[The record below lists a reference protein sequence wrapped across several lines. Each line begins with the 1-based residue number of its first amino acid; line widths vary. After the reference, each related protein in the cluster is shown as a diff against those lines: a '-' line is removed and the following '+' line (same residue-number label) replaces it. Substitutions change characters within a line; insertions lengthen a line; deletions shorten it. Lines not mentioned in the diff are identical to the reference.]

1 CHYLFLELYSFGLG
15 TWLAWFGPAI
25 IRLYEEK
32 NGIQQHDLDFDF
44 PPDDEE
50 WEQEEPWTSWGY
62 EDEETQTSPVG
73 STHAAA
79 ADSGSPHGNYARAT
93 TSSSPS
99 RHSAGVQWDLPGVTE
114 LSLADSF
121 VLGVLRGFR
130 LLQASGLSP
139 DDMRDIISATKGSLE
154 FEVVTKALQTLWDD
168 QLVGR
173 RHAGG
178 WSPSKTHEAMFEEA
192 TSPSDDWWDDA
203 NVAQYD
209 DNYDDWWQDDEEWG
223 YAIEEHEGTKAS
235 EEDDDAIKEAQKAE
249 QIAEGLAMEAQRSW
263 AEAQRATQALR
274 KDRGFGHLIGGGKG
288 SSPARCWTCGGPHFS
303 RDCPDRRHPSV
314 GKGKGWK
321 GHYMT
326 DELYYM
332 KGKGKKGKTASWM
345 ELQAFQKGKSSKS
358 GKGKKGTMSRPS
370 VNAYTNELFGLE
382 FSGALDV
389 HSATSPVA
397 TMALVSSILTKD
409 SQASVDPYKNARPF
423 FRFGNGGWGRALYQ
437 VVLTSTVMG
446 GRTPTA
452 TICLLM
458 QKKIDADEAL
468 QGMVEPVFQRVPQL
482 SEKPPFYDKEMIKVK
497 KGNKKSS
504 RDTSPAPSWDKD
516 YMDPS
521 EMEHLMKM
529 LQERKAAAK
538 QAVDM
543 ETGSGSLASAYEPFE
558 ELYDEQP
565 SHFIPEE
572 NDTGFSEHY
581 TIFQECYY
589 QFIQSFYQDA
599 YASALEDRR

>member
-1 CHYLFLELYSFGLG
+1 MQSFLVREALCYAEFSE
-15 TWLAWFGPAI
+15 AI

-32 NGIQQHDLDFDF
+32 NGIQQHDLDFDL

-50 WEQEEPWTSWGY
+50 WEQEEQWTSWGY

-79 ADSGSPHGNYARAT
+79 ADSGSPHGNYARVAS
-93 TSSSPS
+93 SSSPS

-139 DDMRDIISATKGSLE
+139 DDMRDIISTTKGSLE

-274 KDRGFGHLIGGGKG
+274 KDRGFGHVIGGGKG
-288 SSPARCWTCGGPHFS
+288 SSPTKCWTCGGPHFS
-303 RDCPDRRHPSV
+303 RDCPDRR
-314 GKGKGWK
+314 
-321 GHYMT
+321 
-326 DELYYM
+326 
-332 KGKGKKGKTASWM
+332 
-345 ELQAFQKGKSSKS
+345 Q
-358 GKGKKGTMSRPS
+358 
-370 VNAYTNELFGLE
+370 GLE
-382 FSGALDV
+382 
-389 HSATSPVA
+389 
-397 TMALVSSILTKD
+397 
-409 SQASVDPYKNARPF
+409 
-423 FRFGNGGWGRALYQ
+423 
-437 VVLTSTVMG
+437 
-446 GRTPTA
+446 
-452 TICLLM
+452 
-458 QKKIDADEAL
+458 
-468 QGMVEPVFQRVPQL
+468 
-482 SEKPPFYDKEMIKVK
+482 
-497 KGNKKSS
+497 
-504 RDTSPAPSWDKD
+504 
-516 YMDPS
+516 
-521 EMEHLMKM
+521 
-529 LQERKAAAK
+529 
-538 QAVDM
+538 
-543 ETGSGSLASAYEPFE
+543 GSLH
-558 ELYDEQP
+558 D
-565 SHFIPEE
+565 
-572 NDTGFSEHY
+572 
-581 TIFQECYY
+581 
-589 QFIQSFYQDA
+589 
-599 YASALEDRR
+599 

>member
-1 CHYLFLELYSFGLG
+1 MSDPRQRTNDGTARLALWDASLALQGYWLCHGHPSASTMLAELEISCAGWHPLHWCGNRFPMRLRSASNTSVSRETVEKVCSFLVREALCYAEFSE
-15 TWLAWFGPAI
+15 AI

-139 DDMRDIISATKGSLE
+139 DDMRDIISTTKGSLE

-358 GKGKKGTMSRPS
+358 GKGKKGTRDHVTTFRQCLHQRAFWFRVFWSLGCPFSDITCGYHGTSHGPHRLRILPGHRLQSRPWS
-370 VNAYTNELFGLE
+370 
-382 FSGALDV
+382 
-389 HSATSPVA
+389 H
-397 TMALVSSILTKD
+397 
-409 SQASVDPYKNARPF
+409 PF
-423 FRFGNGGWGRALYQ
+423 
-437 VVLTSTVMG
+437 
-446 GRTPTA
+446 
-452 TICLLM
+452 
-458 QKKIDADEAL
+458 
-468 QGMVEPVFQRVPQL
+468 
-482 SEKPPFYDKEMIKVK
+482 
-497 KGNKKSS
+497 
-504 RDTSPAPSWDKD
+504 
-516 YMDPS
+516 
-521 EMEHLMKM
+521 
-529 LQERKAAAK
+529 
-538 QAVDM
+538 
-543 ETGSGSLASAYEPFE
+543 
-558 ELYDEQP
+558 
-565 SHFIPEE
+565 
-572 NDTGFSEHY
+572 
-581 TIFQECYY
+581 
-589 QFIQSFYQDA
+589 
-599 YASALEDRR
+599 